1 MATRWVIRRRE
12 ILAARLTTS
21 TRAWARNWSSKGPV
35 ARSGRQDTAHR
46 ITDSCVDDRREPEGQ
61 ALQVRVQSL
70 GPGQALTPGDPG
82 AGSGPRAD

>member
-1 MATRWVIRRRE
+1 VATRWVIPVPTVG

-21 TRAWARNWSSKGPV
+21 TRARNWSSKGPV

-46 ITDSCVDDRREPEGQ
+46 ITDRCVDDRREPEGK
-61 ALQVRVQSL
+61 ALQVPVQSL

-82 AGSGPRAD
+82 AGSGPGAD